1 MPIYEYVCAKC
12 ARRTEVIQGM
22 NDPPPRACPHCG
34 GKLKKAA
41 SAPAFHLKGSGWY
54 KTDYASPA
62 GKALE
67 KSDKADDAKTSESS
81 EKSEKAGASEKV
93 DKSDK
98 SEKSDSTE
106 KKKPK
111 DKKSSE

>member
-12 ARRTEVIQGM
+12 ARRTEVIQGL
-22 NDPPPRACPHCG
+22 NDPPPKSCPHCG

-62 GKALE
+62 GKASE
-67 KSDKADDAKTSESS
+67 SSDKADDAKKSESS

-93 DKSDK
+93 EKSDKSDK
-98 SEKSDSTE
+98 SEKKEKTAKKASSD
-106 KKKPK
+106 
-111 DKKSSE
+111 

>member
-12 ARRTEVIQGM
+12 ARRTEVIQRM
-22 NDPPPRACPHCG
+22 NDRPPRACPHCG

-62 GKALE
+62 GKAKE
-67 KSDKADDAKTSESS
+67 TS

-93 DKSDK
+93 
-98 SEKSDSTE
+98 E
-106 KKKPK
+106 KKE
-111 DKKSSE
+111 KKGKKGDD